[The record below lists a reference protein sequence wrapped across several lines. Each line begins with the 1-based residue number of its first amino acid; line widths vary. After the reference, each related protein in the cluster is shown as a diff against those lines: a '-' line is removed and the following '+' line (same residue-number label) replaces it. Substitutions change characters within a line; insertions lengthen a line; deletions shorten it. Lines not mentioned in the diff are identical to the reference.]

1 MGGQWRPEEH
11 MKRRNGFTLIEL
23 LVVIGIIGILV
34 AILLPA
40 LQRARDQANAV
51 ACSAVERQFYNLWS
65 NYATDYNGYVL
76 PARYD
81 DLPYPNAPVSAAAQ
95 NEFYS
100 YSLLGAELN
109 RSNANQAYGNI
120 SAGSNIN
127 LANGY
132 IIKEVFTCP
141 AANHSG
147 DPSYYDPTAGA
158 YFGDYVY
165 NMFMG
170 YRKAEQP
177 SGGLTTA
184 AMVAINPDQ
193 RITSIPN
200 NVVLLAE
207 TYKPNAYSNGTSW
220 SNSDS
225 NGFNHAYYFGGNPQ
239 APSVPGQSDSLGWE
253 QLLYYTSTAITD
265 CNLLDTPHHNNTM
278 CNILCADGH
287 VAYLDPY
294 TQVGAALNLLTKYT
308 AVTPNRAKGDLNHR
322 EYTYTAGISASRVA
336 EPIFNDY
343 MIGPSV
349 GCFEQSST
357 SATGIGPTPLAS
369 GWAKGMPELP

>member
-1 MGGQWRPEEH
+1 MNCAKNLQFIPNSRPHIAWLCNKLWLSLDCVIGMDGRPVAAGGTHETQEW
-11 MKRRNGFTLIEL
+11 FTLIEL

-141 AANHSG
+141 AAIIAAIHRIMIHRG
-147 DPSYYDPTAGA
+147 RV
-158 YFGDYVY
+158 FRRLRLQYVH
-165 NMFMG
+165 G

-207 TYKPNAYSNGTSW
+207 TYKPNAYSNGTRVQLRFQR
-220 SNSDS
+220 
-225 NGFNHAYYFGGNPQ
+225 FNHAYYFGGNPRRQ
-239 APSVPGQSDSLGWE
+239 ASPDNPIVLAGNNCFTIRAR
-253 QLLYYTSTAITD
+253 QLPTAT
-265 CNLLDTPHHNNTM
+265 CR
-278 CNILCADGH
+278 
-287 VAYLDPY
+287 Y
-294 TQVGAALNLLTKYT
+294 AA
-308 AVTPNRAKGDLNHR
+308 P
-322 EYTYTAGISASRVA
+322 
-336 EPIFNDY
+336 
-343 MIGPSV
+343 
-349 GCFEQSST
+349 Q
-357 SATGIGPTPLAS
+357 
-369 GWAKGMPELP
+369 